1 MKKCLF
7 LTSQEFDRA
16 VKTGVLTWHEAKYN
30 IQSLLISIVQIFE
43 ALQVLEDIFIIT
55 GITLGLI
62 ELSISNWK
70 TQLLTSLLKLIDKVF
85 DVAAHI
91 SSDLTKEND

>member
-1 MKKCLF
+1 ML
-7 LTSQEFDRA
+7 LTSQEFDRT
-16 VKTGVLTWHEAKYN
+16 VKTGILSRHKTKDNV
-30 IQSLLISIVQIFE
+30 QSLLISIVQIFE